1 MKDFFIADAARFE
14 NQPVTS
20 YFLIA
25 SISAR
30 DRKPGGGG
38 SSANAQYLA
47 LTLADKSGQFEARM
61 WEDFAD
67 VLATCSAGCY
77 VKAQGQISKYQG
89 KFQITLSKLRLAAAV
104 EIDTADFVPTTQFD
118 IPTMAAELRGYVA
131 AFRNPHLRR
140 LVLSFLDDPTL
151 GPHFIEAPAAK
162 RLHHAWL
169 GGLLEHVLCLVRV
182 CLATAPF
189 YPEVDPDLLVTGAI
203 LHDIGKVRELSW
215 GSSFDY
221 TLEGQLI
228 GHISIA
234 QGLLHEK
241 IALLDA
247 EAAAAERTQTPGGP
261 FIAPASGA
269 MSGVQ
274 DATGLQPAEP
284 DSSQDGALAPAAA
297 PAESAAEEGASAP
310 GPFPPKLRLLV
321 EHMILS
327 HHGKL
332 EFGSPKLPM
341 TPEAMLLSAL
351 DDLEAKFQTLRNEF
365 AAAKASGR
373 PATEP
378 TEWVRSMERPLFNS
392 QAWLAKDSE

>member
-14 NQPVTS
+14 GQPVTS
-20 YFLIA
+20 FFLVA

-30 DRKPGGGG
+30 DRKPSAGG
-38 SSANAQYLA
+38 SSGNAQYLA

-61 WEDFAD
+61 WEDFAES
-67 VLATCSAGCY
+67 LATCSAGCY
-77 VKAQGQISKYQG
+77 VKAQGTVSKYQG
-89 KFQITLSKLRLAAAV
+89 KFQITLSKLRLAAAAEV
-104 EIDTADFVPTTQFD
+104 DTADFVPTSQFD

-131 AFRNPHLRR
+131 AFKNLHLKR
-140 LVLSFLDDPTL
+140 LVLAFLDDPAL
-151 GPHFIEAPAAK
+151 GPRFIEAPAAK

-215 GSSFDY
+215 GTTFDY

-241 IALLDA
+241 IAQLDA
-247 EAAAAERTQTPGGP
+247 G
-261 FIAPASGA
+261 S
-269 MSGVQ
+269 SS
-274 DATGLQPAEP
+274 GLQPAE
-284 DSSQDGALAPAAA
+284 QAATTT
-297 PAESAAEEGASAP
+297 GASAP
-310 GPFPPKLRLLV
+310 DPPHPGPFPQNLRLLI

-365 AAAKASGR
+365 AAAKAAGR

-392 QAWLAKDSE
+392 QAWLETEDK